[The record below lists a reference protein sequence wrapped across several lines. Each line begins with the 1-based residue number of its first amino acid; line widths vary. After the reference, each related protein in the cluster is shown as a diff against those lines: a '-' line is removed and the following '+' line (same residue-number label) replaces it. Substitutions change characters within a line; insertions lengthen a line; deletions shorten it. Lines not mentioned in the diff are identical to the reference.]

1 LSSLEPDSPFTLPGV
16 DDPAETETGVVLMG
30 LEADRLLAGLGLAA
44 LADNPT
50 MVTMVVDQ
58 ARHGALR
65 GITPEALVELGEHRW
80 RAVRGALDE
89 AAGTIAASAA
99 LRQLWVQATHAVD
112 VADTGDLGPASR
124 AYLAA
129 CWLRRV
135 EVDRHL
141 EAARVP
147 EVAP

>member
-1 LSSLEPDSPFTLPGV
+1 MSSVEPDSPFLLPGV
-16 DDPAETETGVVLMG
+16 DDPAATEAGVILMG

-44 LADNPT
+44 LADDPT

-65 GITPEALVELGEHRW
+65 GITPEALVELGASRW
-80 RAVRGALDE
+80 QAVRGALDA
-89 AAGTIAASAA
+89 AAGPIATSAA

-141 EAARVP
+141 EADRVP